1 VGFGLLGEKLGH
13 SYSPLIYRY
22 FGIQDYRL
30 FEVPPAGVEAFL
42 RGGGLTALNVTIP
55 YKKTML
61 PFCDSLTPIAR
72 RLGNVNLL
80 RFDEHGRI
88 HGDNTDYA
96 GFRGLLDCAGF
107 SVRCK
112 KVLVLGT
119 GGAAQTVTA
128 VLEEQGASCV
138 IQITRSGQENYTNL
152 DHHRNARLLVNA
164 TPVGMYPDVD
174 ASPVSLE
181 QFPALEG
188 VIDLVYNPLRTR
200 LVLEAQTRGI
210 PAVGGLFMLAAQG
223 RAAAQVFLGRLIEE
237 KESVG
242 VYHALLRE
250 MENIAI
256 VGMPGS
262 GKSTVGK
269 ILAEEMGRPFVDLD
283 DLITQTTGRSPEE
296 IIKRDGEAAFRDI
309 ECRILCQ
316 SAKRCGIVLSTGGG
330 TVLRQENQKAL
341 GMNSRVYW
349 LRRPLEQLEIAGR
362 PLSWNL
368 SEMYLL
374 RRPIYERVSNAVVD
388 MGSSTHEAA
397 QQIME
402 EFDEHTRA

>member
-1 VGFGLLGEKLGH
+1 
-13 SYSPLIYRY
+13 
-22 FGIQDYRL
+22 
-30 FEVPPAGVEAFL
+30 
-42 RGGGLTALNVTIP
+42 
-55 YKKTML
+55 
-61 PFCDSLTPIAR
+61 
-72 RLGNVNLL
+72 
-80 RFDEHGRI
+80 
-88 HGDNTDYA
+88 
-96 GFRGLLDCAGF
+96 
-107 SVRCK
+107 
-112 KVLVLGT
+112 
-119 GGAAQTVTA
+119 
-128 VLEEQGASCV
+128 
-138 IQITRSGQENYTNL
+138 
-152 DHHRNARLLVNA
+152 
-164 TPVGMYPDVD
+164 
-174 ASPVSLE
+174 
-181 QFPALEG
+181 
-188 VIDLVYNPLRTR
+188 
-200 LVLEAQTRGI
+200 
-210 PAVGGLFMLAAQG
+210 MLAAQG

-269 ILAEEMGRPFVDLD
+269 ILAEGMGRPFVDLD
-283 DLITQTTGRSPEE
+283 DLITQTTGGSPEE

-362 PLSWNL
+362 PLSRNL

-374 RRPIYERVSNAVVD
+374 RRPIYEKVSNAVVD

-397 QQIME
+397 RQIME